1 MLYPFNKKKTFVAVL
16 DTMWGEGG
24 KAPTFFAINPNNHS
38 GRRLYALTESHYGN
52 IMVVNAC
59 QLQTKHATLHGTPNA
74 EWLAHSLQSLPSH
87 YRRRGVPLLVC
98 GKVAQ
103 ETFRQTDIKWNGPII
118 YMDHPAARS
127 WTKDKLE
134 AVRKQIARTI
144 PAHWR

>member
-1 MLYPFNKKKTFVAVL
+1 MLRPFNKKKSFVAVL

-24 KAPTFFAINPNNHS
+24 TAPTYFYINPNNHS

-52 IMVVNAC
+52 IVVVNAC
-59 QLQTKHATLHGTPNA
+59 QVQTKHATQHGTPSA
-74 EWLAHSLQSLPSH
+74 DWLTRSLESVPPH

-103 ETFRQTDIKWNGPII
+103 ETFGKTEVKWNGPIVF
-118 YMDHPAARS
+118 MDHPAARS
-127 WTKDKLE
+127 WTKASLE
-134 AVRKQIARTI
+134 TVRKQIARAI